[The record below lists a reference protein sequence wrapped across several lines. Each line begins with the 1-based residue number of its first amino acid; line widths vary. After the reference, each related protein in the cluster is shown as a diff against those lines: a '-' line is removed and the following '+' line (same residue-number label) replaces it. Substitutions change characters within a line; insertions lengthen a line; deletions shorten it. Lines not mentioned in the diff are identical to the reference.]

1 MKRTIMLLV
10 AGFVALLLSACSTVQ
25 LKPVSIPVIPP
36 AQLAQQVCPIVKADL
51 DVLTSAVGLAILSPA
66 QQSTVVTSIQPKFNA
81 ACSAAAA
88 VDLADLQSFNADAF
102 PALIAIVAAVPAIP
116 NQPAVLLGLQ
126 LAQPIVQAVV
136 TNAAAASKA
145 SAAAAA
151 SGSTPLSSAPIQ

>member
-1 MKRTIMLLV
+1 MKKLFVAFAAGLV
-10 AGFVALLLSACSTVQ
+10 ALALSACSTVQ
-25 LKPVSIPVIPP
+25 LKPVPIPVIPP
-36 AQLAQQVCPIVKADL
+36 AQLAQQICPIVKADL
-51 DVLTSAVGLAILSPA
+51 DVLTSAVGLALLSPA
-66 QQSTVVTSIQPKFNA
+66 QQSTVATSIQPKFNA

-136 TNAAAASKA
+136 ANAVAASKA
-145 SAAAAA
+145 SATAATA
-151 SGSTPLSSAPIQ
+151 GTTPLAGAPIQ

>member
-1 MKRTIMLLV
+1 MKRFLMLLIAAGV
-10 AGFVALLLSACSTVQ
+10 AVFLLSGCGSVQ
-25 LKPVSIPVIPP
+25 LKPVSIPVVPP

-51 DVLTSAVGLAILSPA
+51 DVLTSAAGLALLTPA
-66 QQSTVVTSIQPKFNA
+66 QQNTISASIQPKFSA
-81 ACSAAAA
+81 ACLTAAA

-102 PALIAIVAAVPAIP
+102 PALIAIVSAVPAIP

-136 TNAAAASKA
+136 S

-151 SGSTPLSSAPIQ
+151 KAAQ

>member
-1 MKRTIMLLV
+1 MKKILAAFAAGLV
-10 AGFVALLLSACSTVQ
+10 ALALSACGAIQV
-25 LKPVSIPVIPP
+25 KPVSIPVIPP

-51 DVLTSAVGLAILSPA
+51 DVLTSAVGLALLSPA
-66 QQSTVVTSIQPKFNA
+66 QQSTVVTSIQPKFAA
-81 ACSAAAA
+81 ACSTAAA

-102 PALIAIVAAVPAIP
+102 PALIAIVAAIPAIP

-136 TNAAAASKA
+136 TNAVAASKA

-151 SGSTPLSSAPIQ
+151 SGSTPLSGAPIQ